1 MPVALALSPHLDDAA
16 FSCGGTL
23 ALLARRGWQ
32 VVLCTVF
39 TASVD
44 NPTGFALACQADKG
58 VGPEIDY
65 IGALLRSLAPDLL
78 FAPQAIGGHVDH
90 VAVVRALQALA
101 PPEPIAWWR
110 DAPYAFRDEAPA
122 EPFREAMAA
131 LPEDQVV
138 LTPEPLAA
146 KRAACLSYASQ
157 IPFQFGGPEGLDAT
171 LARSGTVERF
181 RLQGAVDF
189 RPEPSSAASA

>member
-1 MPVALALSPHLDDAA
+1 LRPDDGIAEPVAEA
-16 FSCGGTL
+16 
-23 ALLARRGWQ
+23 
-32 VVLCTVF
+32 
-39 TASVD
+39 
-44 NPTGFALACQADKG
+44 
-58 VGPEIDY
+58 
-65 IGALLRSLAPDLL
+65 IGALVRSLAPDLL

-101 PPEPIAWWR
+101 PGEPIAWWR
-110 DAPYAFRDEAPA
+110 DAPYAVRDEAPA
-122 EPFREAMAA
+122 EPFRDIMAA
-131 LPEDQVV
+131 LAEDQVV

-146 KRAACLSYASQ
+146 KRAACLAYGSQ

-189 RPEPSSAASA
+189 RPEPSPVASA